1 MGRDGTMGGILHRH
15 LEVYL
20 RGGRFRRLLIII
32 IGFQVTARARG
43 HAAGQLHLRGA
54 CDPGGGTREKTQSC
68 QVARSVPVTA
78 IAVSPPEARQTSSGQ
93 EVGAKRPREK
103 VWGISGVGRGR
114 EGPA

>member
-1 MGRDGTMGGILHRH
+1 MQQHDRDDDEDSKSWTEGMGWQADD
-15 LEVYL
+15 V
-20 RGGRFRRLLIII
+20 I
-32 IGFQVTARARG
+32 IGVQVTARARG

-103 VWGISGVGRGR
+103 VWGISGVGRGK